1 MAPWLTD
8 ERSRK
13 SEVQEEQLRT
23 QLKDLEHQ
31 LARRAAERVG
41 EVEYTRS
48 SCLKYN
54 EKRAVTMFFA
64 IYNSLFLC
72 FQNLGLCKH
81 IQ

>member
-13 SEVQEEQLRT
+13 SEVQEERLRT

-41 EVEYTRS
+41 EVEYI
-48 SCLKYN
+48 L
-54 EKRAVTMFFA
+54 VVVV
-64 IYNSLFLC
+64 
-72 FQNLGLCKH
+72 
-81 IQ
+81 